1 MTSYRVP
8 LDKQLHFLWC
18 FAICIL
24 ASMVHPIAGVAAA
37 IVAGLLKEWHDSK
50 QEGNAWSWG
59 DIAFD
64 AAGTVLAAV
73 AVWILQS

>member
-1 MTSYRVP
+1 MTSYWVP

-24 ASMVHPIAGVAAA
+24 ASMVHPLAGIATA
-37 IVAGLLKEWHDSK
+37 IAAGLLKEWLDSR
-50 QEGNAWSWG
+50 QQGNAWSWG

>member
-18 FAICIL
+18 FAICTGVSI
-24 ASMVHPIAGVAAA
+24 VHPIVGITAA
-37 IVAGLLKEWHDSK
+37 IAAGLLKEWHDGR
-50 QEGNAWSWG
+50 QQGNAWSWG